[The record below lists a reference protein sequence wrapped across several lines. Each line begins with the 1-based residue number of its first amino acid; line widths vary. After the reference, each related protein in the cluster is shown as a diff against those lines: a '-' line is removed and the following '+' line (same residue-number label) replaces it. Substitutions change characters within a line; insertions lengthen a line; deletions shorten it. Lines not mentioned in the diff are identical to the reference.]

1 MDSVSVTNNEK
12 VRYNYEEHNKMTCWF
27 CSSEMIWGS
36 DFSYEDYGLEGDGI
50 VATLTCKGCEA
61 YAEFYSKPEEG

>member
-1 MDSVSVTNNEK
+1 MDSVSVTNNGKIDYSYTETAK
-12 VRYNYEEHNKMTCWF
+12 NPCWF
-27 CSSEMIWGS
+27 CGSEMFWGS